1 MTQVP
6 FTQRATTPGMP
17 AAGFGVVHPPCAGV
31 TNGDVPGVVGI
42 VGAPAGVGDATAGV
56 GGAPADVDGASG
68 VASGTPVVAEG

>member
-31 TNGDVPGVVGI
+31 TNGDVPGVVGN